1 MTDELAKRLKL
12 IASKLMGRMVVDGV
26 EVNATCDQAADR
38 IEALIEAGDRLAG
51 FGDHYNECDWAD
63 RERCECGLTEALN
76 TWHNLQ
82 ER

>member
-1 MTDELAKRLKL
+1 MTDELVKRLRYTYEHGIFVAAENGML
-12 IASKLMGRMVVDGV
+12 AGAD
-26 EVNATCDQAADR
+26 EAADR